1 MSDAD
6 PFNLPNL
13 AQIIDTYMHRIL
25 DSGENLVDVLLEPMG
40 ALTEPPLF
48 EHLWCVGKLYGNF
61 GLLSDKVDAYPV
73 DYGANAET
81 IAAREIRDAARDW
94 LGMPRTSRAWSSTW
108 SSGMRGLKPYQRPT
122 EGEWFGISR
131 NMRRIRHSRTLE
143 PASLDTGR
151 SSKSNIGCAHLPQSA
166 CIQPPRDDRM

>member
-25 DSGENLVDVLLEPMG
+25 DSGEDPVDVLLDLMG
-40 ALTEPPLF
+40 ALIVPPLF
-48 EHLWCVGKLYGNF
+48 EHLWCVGELYGNL
-61 GLLSDKVDAYPV
+61 GLLSDIVEAYPV

-94 LGMPRTSRAWSSTW
+94 LAMPRTVE
-108 SSGMRGLKPYQRPT
+108 GMERYLEQWDARLEALPATHGGR
-122 EGEWFGISR
+122 IV
-131 NMRRIRHSRTLE
+131 RRKAEHAADP
-143 PASLDTGR
+143 PAT
-151 SSKSNIGCAHLPQSA
+151 NA
-166 CIQPPRDDRM
+166 